1 MFDRMNRHRLPFCND
16 DDGAGSGGGAG
27 ADANDDAGTGNDLEA
42 QITAAV
48 QRETEGLKRTNAALK
63 QEKTRLAERVDVMAK
78 VVERIGGEEG
88 AAALL
93 EMQARLKKDDL
104 GKLLAEGKTEEF
116 LAATTKELKAEH
128 EREKTKLQK
137 MIEELEGGRTAAE
150 SAFANLKLEIGV
162 REACAKSEGFRKEA
176 VEDAL
181 LFARSQ
187 FIFDH
192 ERGTPVMKDANGT
205 IVLGKDGETPM
216 TIHEALEA
224 AKESRRHWWEGS
236 QGAGAS
242 GGIGGSASANGKRVE
257 DMSMDEYKKY
267 RETQGLGE
275 RGARIPG

>member
-1 MFDRMNRHRLPFCND
+1 MFDRKNRPFWAPD
-16 DDGAGSGGGAG
+16 DGSGDGAGAPDNADTQDKGG
-27 ADANDDAGTGNDLEA
+27 DLEA
-42 QITAAV
+42 RIAEAV
-48 QRETEGLKRTNAALK
+48 QKETAGLKRTNAALK
-63 QEKTRLAERVDVMAK
+63 EEKTQLASRVDAMAGVIEK
-78 VVERIGGEEG
+78 IGGEEG
-88 AAALL
+88 ASALL

-137 MIEELEGGRTAAE
+137 TIDELTGQSTAAQD
-150 SAFANLKLEIGV
+150 AFANLKLEIGV

-187 FIFDH
+187 FSFDH
-192 ERGTPVMKDANGT
+192 ERGIPVMKDSNDT
-205 IVLGKDGETPM
+205 IILGKDGETPI
-216 TIHEALEA
+216 TIQEALEA

-242 GGIGGSASANGKRVE
+242 GGIGGNASGGKRVE
-257 DMSMDEYKKY
+257 DMTIDEYKKY
-267 RETQGLGE
+267 RVEQGLEDTAGTKF
-275 RGARIPG
+275 PG